1 MSKNASLNSKCITIL
16 VLSLLLVATFII
28 GYMVGG
34 MRSEGQETIDT
45 VTVVDFKWKTDTFE
59 VEKPIPKYIEKLKVD
74 TFYTKE
80 GKDTIFKTEKKTY
93 DTLLCQNQDSIQL
106 KTTISGINVRIDSL
120 QVLLKKQEK
129 IITNTITIEKYIEKP
144 KKFWNRFHIQ
154 PQVTSGYDFIN
165 HQWGIMGGIGVGID
179 IGGK

>member
-1 MSKNASLNSKCITIL
+1 MKEKYQNKWIVLLLTAFL
-16 VLSLLLVATFII
+16 VLGFVI
-28 GYMVGG
+28 GCQWHE
-34 MRSEGQETIDT
+34 MRSEPLEIRDT
-45 VTVVDFKWKTDTFE
+45 VTVVEFKYNTDTFE

-129 IITNTITIEKYIEKP
+129 IITNTITITKYIDKP
-144 KKFWNRFHIQ
+144 KKLINIE
-154 PQVTSGYDFIN
+154 PQLGMGYGVFNKKPD
-165 HQWGIMGGIGVGID
+165 MYVGIGIGIN
-179 IGGK
+179 I

>member
-1 MSKNASLNSKCITIL
+1 MKNKLFILLLTAFL
-16 VLSLLLVATFII
+16 VLGFVI
-28 GYMVGG
+28 GCQWHE

-45 VTVVDFKWKTDTFE
+45 VTVVEFKWLTDTFE

-129 IITNTITIEKYIEKP
+129 IITNTITITKYIDKP
-144 KKFWNRFHIQ
+144 KKLISIQ
-154 PQVTSGYDFIN
+154 PQLGMGYGFFNKKPDMYV
-165 HQWGIMGGIGVGID
+165 GIGIGVNI
-179 IGGK
+179 

>member
-1 MSKNASLNSKCITIL
+1 MKNSWGIGLLAAFL
-16 VLSLLLVATFII
+16 VLGFVI
-28 GYMVGG
+28 GCQWHE

-45 VTVVDFKWKTDTFE
+45 VTVVEFKWLTDTFE

-129 IITNTITIEKYIEKP
+129 IITNTITITKYIDKP
-144 KKFWNRFHIQ
+144 KKLINIQ
-154 PQVTSGYDFIN
+154 PQLGMGYGVFNKKPD
-165 HQWGIMGGIGVGID
+165 MYVGIGIGIN
-179 IGGK
+179 I